1 MVVIFAGVLALG
13 VFVAQCEAA
22 RRGSFSAHVGALVEG
37 VLLLPLAGLGA
48 LLGLILWGMTCDE
61 GCVENQSP
69 DIRSAAPDWWNTQ
82 DAWQW
87 PAQFF
92 VAVAGFGMV
101 CVACAAASDKR
112 YQRAFIAMTL
122 AAACFGAWAAFLAP
136 LGNGLGI

>member
-22 RRGSFSAHVGALVEG
+22 RRGSFSAHVGALVEA

-48 LLGLILWGMTCDE
+48 LLGLIL
-61 GCVENQSP
+61 
-69 DIRSAAPDWWNTQ
+69 
-82 DAWQW
+82 
-87 PAQFF
+87 
-92 VAVAGFGMV
+92 
-101 CVACAAASDKR
+101 
-112 YQRAFIAMTL
+112 YIAMTL